1 MMLLSTATPVAPLG
15 GTVLLTDGAAS
26 VVKPKVKSAAMLL
39 GGSLESRSVT
49 CVATTVVVQASPGA
63 KSVLGLMVKVVG
75 PPVTTVLAKVT
86 FRGPLVG
93 QLTWNQS
100 PATATGSLKVMV
112 RLLFV
117 VTPVTP
123 SVGMVLVTVGAVSA
137 GGGPP
142 PPESFGEQ
150 ATYTPPLKVGAKAGK
165 DPMGP
170 GNGVPDTPSNAR
182 TSG

>member
-1 MMLLSTATPVAPLG
+1 MG
-15 GTVLLTDGAAS
+15 
-26 VVKPKVKSAAMLL
+26 
-39 GGSLESRSVT
+39 SRSAT
-49 CVATTVVVQASPGA
+49 CAATIVVEQISFGA
-63 KSVLGLMVKVVG
+63 KSVLGLMVQVVG

-100 PATATGSLKVMV
+100 PVTATGSLKVMV

-117 VTPVTP
+117 VTPVAP
-123 SVGMVLVTVGAVSA
+123 LVGMVLVTVGAVST

-150 ATYTPPLKVGAKAGK
+150 ATYTPPLKLAPKAGK
-165 DPMGP
+165 EPRGGGMRRPTRRRTPVPRAKRPVLDP
-170 GNGVPDTPSNAR
+170 R
-182 TSG
+182 